1 MAPAKRPSPLDP
13 RNPAVYLSV
22 IAGGVPFV
30 AGFCLLATKS
40 AILGGSIL
48 VAVALMILVG
58 GLYWAHQRFAAVA
71 VAWCMLCS
79 RRSRSAFEL
88 CEVCVADTR

>member
-13 RNPAVYLSV
+13 RNPAVYLSL

-40 AILGGSIL
+40 AILGGAIL
-48 VAVALMILVG
+48 IAAALMILVS
-58 GLYWAHQRFAAVA
+58 GLYRAHQRFAAVA
-71 VAWCMLCS
+71 DAWCMVCS
-79 RRSRSAFEL
+79 RRPRSAFEL
-88 CEVCVADTR
+88 CEVCAADTR